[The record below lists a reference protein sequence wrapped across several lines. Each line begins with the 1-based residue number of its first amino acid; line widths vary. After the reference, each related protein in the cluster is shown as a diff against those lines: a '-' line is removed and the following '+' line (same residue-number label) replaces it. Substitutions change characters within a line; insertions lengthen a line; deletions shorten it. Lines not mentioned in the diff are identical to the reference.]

1 MDNKWLKISV
11 VAVFCLLTT
20 MAVPLLAQAADDES
34 HGQNATGGETTGRSG
49 GEIPTQKARAS
60 LAGGQMIHGAL
71 FGLQTCALIECYN
84 SLSGDSAGIF
94 LPIAGAAAGLG
105 ISMRATSDR
114 GITSGH
120 AWTIN
125 AGSFWGGWLGL
136 ATANAMDLDPDSDSY
151 DFALGAGLMMA
162 GQLVGTAGGHYLAK
176 SRRPTPSDL
185 LAFHAGAILAP
196 VYFSIITEELLNKS
210 VPKPMVTTLGVSAAG
225 GLLTSQIPMSGRRLG
240 TIYLSGLAG
249 GWGGTGMAHVLDG
262 RSPSNRLQA
271 GSIITGLTLGV
282 ALGFFF
288 TRGWDDEDNGAAS
301 AAFRLTP
308 TAEADGVQATVSGQW

>member
-1 MDNKWLKISV
+1 MDNKFLKNSV

-20 MAVPLLAQAADDES
+20 MAVPLFAQATDDES
-34 HGQNATGGETTGRSG
+34 HGHNATGDETTERSEV
-49 GEIPTQKARAS
+49 EIPTQKARAS

-71 FGLQTCALIECYN
+71 FGLQTCALIECYD
-84 SLSGDSAGIF
+84 SPSGDGPGIV
-94 LPIAGAAAGLG
+94 LPIVGAAAGLG
-105 ISMRATSDR
+105 ISVRATSDR

-125 AGSFWGGWLGL
+125 AGSLWGGWLGL
-136 ATANAMDLDPDSDSY
+136 ATANAIGLDPDSDSY
-151 DFALGAGLMMA
+151 DFPLGAGLMMA
-162 GQLVGTAGGHYLAK
+162 GQLAGTAGGHHLAK

-196 VYFSIITEELLNKS
+196 VYFFAITEELLNQS
-210 VPKPMVTTLGVSAAG
+210 VPKPMVTALGVSAAG

-240 TIYLSGLAG
+240 TLYLSGLAG
-249 GWGGTGMAHVLDG
+249 GWGGMGMAHVIGG

-271 GSIITGLTLGV
+271 GSTITGLTLGL
-282 ALGFFF
+282 ALGFYF